1 MRARACLWGTDP
13 NGPAS
18 PRPTSPPR
26 HTATLLACWGPSSL
40 CPGAWEPVQQLQR
53 LMGPGLS
60 CSHPLAAGQ
69 GCSQGRGP
77 LLGAG
82 IGGYSQAGGSVRGGK
97 LTPRER
103 SSPPPHRG
111 PRLPQGRG
119 ALPQDCHARG
129 PCQSHF
135 FGKPWTLREDKS
147 QLLRHVCLTS
157 SNPAYPLLGSSCHIT
172 ALSPSSFLPSGS
184 DGLAEETSLHPSTT
198 SPQPRK
204 ETAKRILSL
213 SLP

>member
-1 MRARACLWGTDP
+1 MRARDCLWGTDP

-82 IGGYSQAGGSVRGGK
+82 VGGYSQAGGSVRGGN

-103 SSPPPHRG
+103 STPPPHQG
-111 PRLPQGRG
+111 QNAASPGEGNSAPRLPCQG
-119 ALPQDCHARG
+119 AL
-129 PCQSHF
+129 S
-135 FGKPWTLREDKS
+135 E
-147 QLLRHVCLTS
+147 
-157 SNPAYPLLGSSCHIT
+157 PLLWEALDIT
-172 ALSPSSFLPSGS
+172 GRQEP
-184 DGLAEETSLHPSTT
+184 
-198 SPQPRK
+198 
-204 ETAKRILSL
+204 TAQACPPHLL
-213 SLP
+213 

>member
-82 IGGYSQAGGSVRGGK
+82 VGGYSQAGGSVRGGK
-97 LTPRER
+97 LPLGREAALPLTGVQGFPRGGELCPKIAMPGGPVR
-103 SSPPPHRG
+103 AISLGSLGRYGKTRANCSGMSASPP
-111 PRLPQGRG
+111 
-119 ALPQDCHARG
+119 
-129 PCQSHF
+129 
-135 FGKPWTLREDKS
+135 
-147 QLLRHVCLTS
+147 LTQ
-157 SNPAYPLLGSSCHIT
+157 HIH
-172 ALSPSSFLPSGS
+172 S
-184 DGLAEETSLHPSTT
+184 
-198 SPQPRK
+198 
-204 ETAKRILSL
+204 
-213 SLP
+213 